1 MTTRTRIR
9 ALIIAALV
17 AACALTGCSA
27 ADTASRN
34 LSQASDNFEVNRRI
48 TFVNGITD
56 KYLLTIEGLCSIND
70 SDDDNSKGQLEVT
83 CKVGDNSYK
92 KHFLGLSDNVTYVVE
107 QLDAATVDA
116 YHYRIIYRPETLVP
130 DVDLQTSGQEG

>member
-9 ALIIAALV
+9 ALIIAVV

-34 LSQASDNFEVNRRI
+34 LSQASDNFEINRRI

-116 YHYRIIYRPETLVP
+116 YHYRIVYRPETLVP